1 MFGPTGILIAP
12 TALALL
18 AIPLFLRAAAA
29 AFGLCGSPGRVV
41 WSSTHLTL
49 PQAFSCAN
57 AERCISVAPFATEER
72 P

>member
-1 MFGPTGILIAP
+1 MFGPTGILIALIAP
-12 TALALL
+12 ALL

-29 AFGLCGSPGRVV
+29 AFGLCGFPGRVV
-41 WSSTHLTL
+41 WSSAHLTL

-57 AERCISVAPFATEER
+57 AESCIFVARFATEER